1 MFVQEIKTPFIKIK
15 VRDHKKNKKELL
27 KLIKK
32 TTDLILIK
40 KDSKVSN
47 SDWHIEDNNKKLY
60 LNSFLTLL
68 KPEFEEYL
76 DYFKSDKFEIQNIW
90 FHSYKKDDH
99 YAWHTHPRANFTN
112 IYYLDLPNKK
122 DKTEI
127 KDLNGDIIKFDVEEG
142 DLITFPAF
150 IVHRSP
156 PTKNKKTTIV
166 FNSSIYTD

>member
-1 MFVQEIKTPFIKIK
+1 MFVQEIKTPFIKVK
-15 VRDHKKNKKELL
+15 VKDHKKNKKELL
-27 KLIKK
+27 KLIKE
-32 TTDLILIK
+32 TTDLFLIEQSARV
-40 KDSKVSN
+40 SK
-47 SDWHIEDNNKKLY
+47 SDWNITDNSKKIY
-60 LNSFLTLL
+60 LNNFLNLL
-68 KPEFEEYL
+68 KPELKLYL
-76 DYFKSDKFEIQNIW
+76 DYFKSDKFEIQNVW

-99 YAWHTHPRANFTN
+99 YSWHTHPRANFTN

-127 KDLNGDIIKFDVEEG
+127 KDLNGDIIKFEVEEG

-166 FNSSIYTD
+166 FNSSLYTD